1 MSSDE
6 TVSKS
11 AEASGT
17 RSRRPWSTPTLT
29 RVDAVHA
36 TGAGGATA
44 SDATATPGLV
54 IS

>member
-44 SDATATPGLV
+44 SDSPAASQV
-54 IS
+54 VS

>member
-1 MSSDE
+1 MMSSDK
-6 TVSKS
+6 TVSSNIRASS
-11 AEASGT
+11 APL
-17 RSRRPWSTPTLT
+17 RRTWSTPTLT

-44 SDATATPGLV
+44 SDGGTSQV